1 MIKARQGKEAVVRTA
16 NKIGELAKLAK
27 VVAERGGNVLAVS
40 AWIEGAEAVIRLV
53 TDDELQTMGVL
64 RENGYKPQE
73 QAVVLVDAR
82 QKPGILRHLTDVLS
96 KENIDLS
103 HLFASATI
111 GQDVC
116 LVVLNSSDNDRAIT
130 VLNRD

>member
-1 MIKARQGKEAVVRTA
+1 MIKARQGKEVVVRTA

-27 VVAERGGNVLAVS
+27 VVAERGVNVSAVS

-53 TDDELQTMGVL
+53 TDDTLRTVDVL
-64 RENGYKPQE
+64 RDKGYKPQE

-111 GQDVC
+111 NQDVC
-116 LVVLNSSDNDRAIT
+116 LIVLNSSDNDRAIT
-130 VLNRD
+130 VLNR